1 MIRSRLALIRV
12 LRRPGNG
19 RRGVLLAGGFAWPCA
34 LGRGGVRAG
43 KREGDGA
50 TPQATLRAVRLF
62 YRDDHGLRPA
72 TRLPVTRIGGQGW
85 CDDVGDRNYN
95 RLVPLPYRA
104 SHEVMRRADGLYDI
118 VVELD
123 WNRRPA
129 IRGRGSAIFL
139 HVARPG
145 LAPTDGCIALPAVRL
160 RRLVARLGP
169 GTRFV
174 LS

>member
-12 LRRPGNG
+12 QRRPGNS
-19 RRGVLLAGGFAWPCA
+19 RRGLLLAGGFAWPCA
-34 LGRGGVRAG
+34 LGRGGVRIG

-50 TPQATLRAVRLF
+50 SPLATLRAVRLF
-62 YRDDHGLRPA
+62 YRADHGLRPA
-72 TRLPVTRIGGQGW
+72 THLPVTRIAGQGW
-85 CDDVGDRNYN
+85 CDDAGDRNYN

-104 SHEVMRRADGLYDI
+104 SHEVMRRADRLYDI

-123 WNRRPA
+123 WNRQPA

-145 LAPTDGCIALPAVRL
+145 LAPTEGCIALPADRL